1 VGTTGSGKSTVARL
15 LLRFADPTAGAV
27 LIDGVPLASVAQASL
42 RGPVLGYVPQDISLF
57 NETLR
62 YNLVYA
68 RPGASEAD
76 VGAAVEAAQLAAF
89 VARLPEGLETRVG
102 ERGLKLSGGE
112 KQRVALARALL
123 ADPPV
128 LVLDEATSALD
139 STTEAAVQAAI
150 ASRRAGRTTFVVA
163 HRLSTIRDAD
173 EIIVLEAGRVAERG
187 AHAQLLAQGGR
198 YAELWAR
205 QREGD
210 ADAPAAPALPADA
223 GGGGGAP
230 SSEA

>member
-1 VGTTGSGKSTVARL
+1 M
-15 LLRFADPTAGAV
+15 
-27 LIDGVPLASVAQASL
+27 LIDGVPLASVTQASL

-62 YNLVYA
+62 FNVVYA
-68 RPGASEAD
+68 RPGASEAE
-76 VGAAVEAAQLAAF
+76 VGAAVAAAQLADF

-123 ADPPV
+123 ADPPI

-139 STTEAAVQAAI
+139 STTEAAVQAAV
-150 ASRRAGRTTFVVA
+150 AARRAGRTTFVVA

-187 AHAQLLAQGGR
+187 VHADLLAKGGR
-198 YAELWAR
+198 YAELWSR
-205 QREGD
+205 QREGE
-210 ADAPAAPALPADA
+210 
-223 GGGGGAP
+223 GGAAEGA
-230 SSEA
+230 EARAADGPPPPLGV